1 MGFCESLG
9 VFWDSELSTRWG
21 LDSLEPLRHPLG
33 CVKNTTKGSVG
44 AGTPTQNQFPVKVRY
59 CLYARKSTESEERQ
73 ILSIDSQVKEM
84 LQIAERE
91 GLEIA
96 EIRRESHSAK
106 ATGQRPVFNEI
117 INDIRLGK
125 FSGILTWAPDRLSR
139 NAGDLGKLVDLMD
152 EKLLIEIRTFGQRFS
167 NSPNEKFLLMIL
179 DSQAK
184 LENDNRGVNV
194 RRGLR
199 MRCEM
204 GLRPGV
210 APTGYLNEKRTDRK
224 CHAIIDPERA
234 PIIKKMF
241 EKVANE
247 KWSGR
252 KLYHWLKF
260 EINFKSR
267 GNKNMALSNIY
278 IILQNPFYYGVF
290 EYPEKSGNWYTGKH
304 EPIIT
309 KEVFDRVQE
318 QLKRD
323 HIVRSEIK
331 EFAFTKFIFCGSC
344 GSGVTA
350 EEKYKKLKDGTTA
363 RYLYYGCTRSKN
375 LHCKNGYIREEELI
389 DQLAKV
395 MDKIDINEIGMRH
408 KFEEEVSRLMKLQK
422 SFFADVKKLKPEKNI
437 DLRSY
442 AKYLLREGSVL
453 EKRELLS
460 CIKSKLILTQKVL
473 TIEKK

>member
-1 MGFCESLG
+1 
-9 VFWDSELSTRWG
+9 
-21 LDSLEPLRHPLG
+21 
-33 CVKNTTKGSVG
+33 
-44 AGTPTQNQFPVKVRY
+44 
-59 CLYARKSTESEERQ
+59 
-73 ILSIDSQVKEM
+73 
-84 LQIAERE
+84 
-91 GLEIA
+91 
-96 EIRRESHSAK
+96 
-106 ATGQRPVFNEI
+106 
-117 INDIRLGK
+117 
-125 FSGILTWAPDRLSR
+125 
-139 NAGDLGKLVDLMD
+139 MD

-179 DSQAK
+179 GSQAK

-247 KWSGR
+247 QWSGR

-267 GNKNMALSNIY
+267 GNKNLALSNIY

-304 EPIIT
+304 DPITT
-309 KEVFDRVQE
+309 KEIFDKVQE
-318 QLKRD
+318 HLKRD

-331 EFAFTKFIFCGSC
+331 EFAFTKFIACGSC

-350 EEKYKKLKDGTTA
+350 EEKYKKLKDGTIA

-389 DQLAKV
+389 EQLVKV

-408 KFEEEVSRLMKLQK
+408 KFEEEVSRLMKFQK
-422 SFFADVKKLKPEKNI
+422 SFFADAKKLKPEKNI

-442 AKYLLREGSVL
+442 AKYLLREGSVI

>member
-1 MGFCESLG
+1 
-9 VFWDSELSTRWG
+9 
-21 LDSLEPLRHPLG
+21 
-33 CVKNTTKGSVG
+33 
-44 AGTPTQNQFPVKVRY
+44 
-59 CLYARKSTESEERQ
+59 
-73 ILSIDSQVKEM
+73 
-84 LQIAERE
+84 
-91 GLEIA
+91 
-96 EIRRESHSAK
+96 
-106 ATGQRPVFNEI
+106 
-117 INDIRLGK
+117 
-125 FSGILTWAPDRLSR
+125 
-139 NAGDLGKLVDLMD
+139 
-152 EKLLIEIRTFGQRFS
+152 
-167 NSPNEKFLLMIL
+167 
-179 DSQAK
+179 
-184 LENDNRGVNV
+184 
-194 RRGLR
+194 

-267 GNKNMALSNIY
+267 GNKNIALSNIY
-278 IILQNPFYYGVF
+278 IILQNHFYYGVF

-309 KEVFDRVQE
+309 KEIFDRVQE

-389 DQLAKV
+389 DQLVKV

-408 KFEEEVSRLMKLQK
+408 KFEEEVSRLMKFQK
-422 SFFADVKKLKPEKNI
+422 SFFADAKKLKPEKNI

-442 AKYLLREGSVL
+442 AKYLLREGSVI